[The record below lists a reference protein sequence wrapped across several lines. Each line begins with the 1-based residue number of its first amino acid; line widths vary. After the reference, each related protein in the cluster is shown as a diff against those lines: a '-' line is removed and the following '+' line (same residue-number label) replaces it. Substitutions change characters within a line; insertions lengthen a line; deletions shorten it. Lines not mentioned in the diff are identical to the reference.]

1 MSCKMATLPLIC
13 LCEGADPFLWD
24 YSTSYSIEIL
34 SNLGRGVSLR
44 LIRNT
49 EECGGLEEMRP
60 IDQNLQY
67 DFNFQQFTVL
77 PNEVTVLPVS
87 ASWWLKIAA

>member
-1 MSCKMATLPLIC
+1 MT
-13 LCEGADPFLWD
+13 
-24 YSTSYSIEIL
+24 
-34 SNLGRGVSLR
+34 LR

-49 EECGGLEEMRP
+49 EECDGLEEMRP

-77 PNEVTVLPVS
+77 PNEITVRRVS
-87 ASWWLKIAA
+87 ARVSSNNKSLGWKRDKLNFNDLSSYAYSY

>member
-1 MSCKMATLPLIC
+1 MKGQTPFSEITAHLSELI
-13 LCEGADPFLWD
+13 
-24 YSTSYSIEIL
+24 IEIL

-87 ASWWLKIAA
+87 IL